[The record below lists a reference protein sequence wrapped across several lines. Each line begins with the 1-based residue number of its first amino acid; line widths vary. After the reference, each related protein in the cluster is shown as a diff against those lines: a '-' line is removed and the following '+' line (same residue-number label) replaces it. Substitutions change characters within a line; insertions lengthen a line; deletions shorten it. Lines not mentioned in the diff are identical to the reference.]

1 LFDAPARAIR
11 CAVAIRDRLRAVG
24 LDVRIGLHTG
34 EVELR
39 GSDVGGMAVNI
50 GSRVAERGSS
60 GDVVVS
66 STVRDLV
73 AGSGIGFIDRGE
85 QTLKGVPDRWRLFVV
100 SDPLPT

>member
-1 LFDAPARAIR
+1 MKRSAWTARAAASI
-11 CAVAIRDRLRAVG
+11 
-24 LDVRIGLHTG
+24 
-34 EVELR
+34 ELR

-50 GSRVAERGSS
+50 GSRVAEQGSS